1 MIIKDWK
8 NFFISMIYF
17 LKLIFSRQ
25 EYDVVFVSSVVFNRG
40 PEGKNLL
47 FSPMIDCCKKNNLK
61 YIIIEDTDL
70 KGIYRNFNRS
80 KEAVP
85 FDFVSLIQILLRKLH
100 NLFFKK
106 PTEIN
111 EIYLREKRIS
121 KILRRIFFNRFYS
134 KVYITLIW
142 NNATLWR
149 SINNEACIIDYQ
161 HGVIFNGHEGYLKD
175 GSPPKVKLLN
185 KIDTMVYGDTFKKIL
200 MANDK
205 SNFYNED
212 NLIKVGFNKTSGP
225 IKELPSFNKKIL
237 FTLQITPDSTSKAVN
252 ENYIKI
258 IENLISVNADFL
270 KTNDFKLI
278 FRQHPRF
285 SADHCPSIDLE
296 YDFISYDNLTPMSDL
311 IDDVSMHIT
320 FNSTSVFEASIIGL
334 PTIFIDMHDQEFPR
348 QTYSNKVFANDVFL
362 NDYKYPFKDLF
373 VKTYKDLE
381 NILIKL
387 NDITI
392 YDDCCK
398 RVYEWSK
405 DLYSDFDKVAFED
418 FLLPKINIKNKDTRS
433 KVYRK

>member
-8 NFFISMIYF
+8 NFFISMKYF
-17 LKLIFSRQ
+17 LKLIFSRK
-25 EYDVVFVSSVVFNRG
+25 EYDVVFVSSVIFNRG
-40 PEGKNLL
+40 SESENIL
-47 FSPMIDCCKKNNLK
+47 FRPMIDCCKKNNLK
-61 YIIIEDTDL
+61 YIIFEDTDL
-70 KGIYRNFNRS
+70 KGIYSNFNRS

-85 FDFVSLIQILLRKLH
+85 FDFVSLIQIVLRKLF
-100 NLFFKK
+100 NLFSKE
-106 PTEIN
+106 PAEIN
-111 EIYLREKRIS
+111 ENYLRESKIS
-121 KILRRIFFNRFYS
+121 KILRIIFFNRFYS

-149 SINNEACIIDYQ
+149 SINNDACIIDYQ
-161 HGVIFNGHEGYLKD
+161 HGVIFNGHEGYLLD
-175 GSPPKVKLLN
+175 GSPPKVKSQN

-225 IKELPSFNKKIL
+225 PKELPSLNKKIL
-237 FTLQITPDSTSKAVN
+237 FTLQITPDSISKTVN
-252 ENYIKI
+252 KNYIKI
-258 IENLISVNADFL
+258 VENLISVNADFL

-285 SADHCPSIDLE
+285 SPDHCPFINLE
-296 YDFISYDNLTPMSDL
+296 YDFISYDNFTPMPDL

-320 FNSTSVFEASIIGL
+320 FNSTSVFEASMIGL
-334 PTIFIDMHDQEFPR
+334 PTIFIDMHDREFPK
-348 QTYSNKVFANDVFL
+348 QTYSNKVFSNDIFL
-362 NDYKYPFKDLF
+362 NDYKYPHKDLF

-387 NDITI
+387 NDKTV

-405 DLYSDFDKVAFED
+405 DLYSDFDTVAFED
-418 FLLPKINIKNKDTRS
+418 FLLLKIKKNKDARS
-433 KVYRK
+433 